1 MQTGFRR
8 NRSTDHSP
16 GRPLQTSRAL
26 GIIRSTV
33 PVDRSEFTE
42 LSGWRWSTDSQPP
55 VDRSSNSALICY
67 KFPLFSLSL
76 SLHSADEPELF
87 SLQNFS
93 LSLQSLN
100 RSQINLKP
108 TCNSFFYFQIFN
120 FRIFHPLDSEKFGFH

>member
-33 PVDRSEFTE
+33 PVDRSENSE
-42 LSGWRWSTDSQPP
+42 LSGCPRSTESQP
-55 VDRSSNSALICY
+55 RSTVRRILPYICY
-67 KFPLFSLSL
+67 FFSFFLSL
-76 SLHSADEPELF
+76 SHSADEPELF
-87 SLQNFS
+87 SLQIFS

-120 FRIFHPLDSEKFGFH
+120 FRCIHLLDSKKFGFL